1 MSLSTKRVKTKLSD
15 YKPSGWL
22 IPEVDLEFF
31 LQPKSTLVKSKLHI
45 QANPSLNPGASLS
58 QISRTLVLNGE
69 SLNLISIRLD
79 GQLLQSSDYIL
90 QDTSLEILKVSMSD
104 HILEIENTINP
115 IENTELLGLYQS
127 NGIYCTQNEPEGFR
141 RISYFIDRPDIL
153 SVYTVKIIVDPKECP
168 IALSNGNRISI
179 EDGSDGRKKYTWKD
193 PFPKPSYLFALVAGD
208 LDKISDHFITKSGR
222 RVELEIYSNKGLS
235 SYCNFAMESLKLAM
249 QWDEESFGREYD
261 LDLYMIV
268 AVNDFNMG
276 AMENKGLNIFNSK
289 LVLASEQT
297 ATDTVFEDIL
307 SVIAHEYFHNWTGNR
322 ITCRDWFQLTLK
334 EGLTVFRDQLFSQ
347 DKLGNGVKRIDD
359 VDFLRNFQFPED
371 NGPLSH
377 PIQPKEYLDI
387 DNFYT
392 RTVYEKG
399 AEVIR
404 MLYTLLG
411 KDDFR
416 KGMDL
421 YFHRH
426 DGQAVTTKDFVDC
439 MQDSTSI
446 DLSVFRNWY
455 DRKGTP
461 ILKFTEHYN
470 SDSQKYDIIWQDIN
484 YNSSNIPL
492 TYPIQYSVY
501 VGDEIVASGIWQ
513 LSGELGTINVGLFDK
528 KPILSVLENFSAP
541 IELQWQQSLDDEY
554 FLWAKSKD
562 AFVRWDS
569 GNKIKNRIIQ
579 SKINL
584 NFEVDLRFEQSYATI
599 LDSIANNKDEFR
611 LIASLLNVPN
621 ITNCTNIQKVYK
633 LSETKKAISELR
645 QSISELHAESLLQ
658 NYNYLLAYLREESS
672 RLKAVGGRMLKNTI
686 LSFLKDESMIYEQW
700 LYADNLTDEIASL
713 RILSHSDS
721 DYFFRI
727 MDAFFSK
734 WKSNPLVLDFWFSSQ
749 ASSEREDTLTRV
761 QDIKNSNY
769 FDIKNPNRV
778 SALLGN
784 FSRNRLQFHK
794 TDGKAYDFIRDCIL
808 ELDRINPQ
816 SAARLSKNLG
826 DLDHLPIEQRV
837 LLKKNIEI
845 ILKEKNLSN
854 LVFEILDS
862 YI

>member
-1 MSLSTKRVKTKLSD
+1 MSQSPQRVKTKLSD

-22 IPEVDLEFF
+22 IPEVDLEFS
-31 LQPKSTLVKSKLHI
+31 LHPTNTLVKSKFRI
-45 QANPSLNPGASLS
+45 IANPASKDS
-58 QISRTLVLNGE
+58 QNSSQNSPRLFLNGE
-69 SLNLISIRLD
+69 SLSLVSIRLD
-79 GQLLQSSDYIL
+79 GRALSKEDFIL
-90 QDTSLEILKVSMSD
+90 NDHGLEILNLNSD
-104 HILEIENTINP
+104 EHEIEIENTIKP
-115 IENTELLGLYQS
+115 LENTELLGLYQS
-127 NGIYCTQNEPEGFR
+127 NGIYCSQNEPEGFR
-141 RISYFIDRPDIL
+141 RITYFIDRPDIL
-153 SVYTVKIIVDPKECP
+153 SIYSVKIIVDPTNCP
-168 IALSNGNRISI
+168 IALSNGNRIGV
-179 EDGSDGRKKYTWKD
+179 EDLADGRKVHIWKD

-208 LDKISDHFITKSGR
+208 LDKINDQFITMSGR
-222 RVELEIYSNKGLS
+222 KVDLEIYSNKGLS

-249 QWDEESFGREYD
+249 KWDEERFGREYD

-297 ATDTVFEDIL
+297 ATDSVFEDIL

-347 DKLGNGVKRIDD
+347 DKLGSGVKRIDD
-359 VDFLRNFQFPED
+359 VDFLRNYQFPED

-404 MLYTLLG
+404 MIYTLLG
-411 KDDFR
+411 EENFR

-421 YFHRH
+421 YFKRH
-426 DGQAVTTKDFVDC
+426 DGQAVTTKEFIDS

-446 DLSVFRNWY
+446 DLKTFRNWY

-461 ILKFTEHYN
+461 ILSFEEKYN
-470 SDSQKYDIIWQDIN
+470 EVNQNFEILWKDSN
-484 YNSSNIPL
+484 FSNSKIPL
-492 TYPIQYSVY
+492 TYPIKYSVY
-501 VGDEIVASGIWQ
+501 QDEEVVDEGIWQ
-513 LSGELGTINVGLFDK
+513 LNGDSGIIHVGSFSS
-528 KPILSVLENFSAP
+528 KPTLSLLETFSAP
-541 IELQWQQSLDDEY
+541 IELKWQQSIDEEY

-579 SKINL
+579 TTIDS
-584 NFEVDLRFEQSYATI
+584 NFVPDPKFEMSYATI
-599 LDSIANNKDEFR
+599 LESIPNNKKDFR
-611 LIASLLNVPN
+611 LLANLINIPN
-621 ITNCTNIQKVYK
+621 LTNSTNLQKVYK
-633 LSETKKAISELR
+633 LPETKNAISL
-645 QSISELHAESLLQ
+645 
-658 NYNYLLAYLREESS
+658 LRESIATIHSEALVKNYQYLNGYLKEESN
-672 RLKAVGGRMLKNTI
+672 RLKAVGARMLKNTC
-686 LSFLKDESMIYEQW
+686 LSFLKDESMVFDQW

-721 DYFFRI
+721 EYFPKI

-734 WKSNPLVLDFWFSSQ
+734 WKTNPLVLDFWFSCQ
-749 ASSEREDTLTRV
+749 ASSERNDTLERV
-761 QDIKNSNY
+761 EEIKKSSY
-769 FDIKNPNRV
+769 FEIKNPNRI
-778 SALLGN
+778 SALLGS
-784 FSRNRLQFHK
+784 FSRNRLQFHRK
-794 TDGKAYDFIRDCIL
+794 DGKAYEFIRECIL
-808 ELDRINPQ
+808 ELDKINPQ

-826 DLDHLPIEQRV
+826 DLDHLPTEQRI
-837 LLKKNIEI
+837 LLKENIES